1 MGGVGGW
8 VGGWKGISTLTS
20 STEAFSVREPAP
32 HVSLTILSTR
42 APKER

>member
-1 MGGVGGW
+1 MSRW
-8 VGGWKGISTLTS
+8 VGEWEGISTVTS
-20 STEAFSVREPAP
+20 STEAFSVRDPAP